1 MARKA
6 RSEIRQDRI
15 SDRSG
20 LVQDEPRPVSGVP
33 FSVSV
38 SLSLSLAFALKERMA
53 MRRRVLRCRACC
65 DLQCL
70 WYCARVILSCSSAK
84 GTRCGIHIRVCNFLA
99 EAHERFKPHSPLRYF
114 RSLFEA
120 MSGQKEQ
127 LEQDVRAP
135 FTQQQEEQQ
144 KELTAKVGSMEE
156 RLKRP
161 TVLGFLGASPHSFA
175 AIVLHSAR
183 RARV

>member
-1 MARKA
+1 MRKA

-38 SLSLSLAFALKERMA
+38 SLSLSLPLAFALKERMA

-127 LEQDVRAP
+127 LD
-135 FTQQQEEQQ
+135 
-144 KELTAKVGSMEE
+144 KMSELRSHSNRKSSRKSSRRKSG
-156 RLKRP
+156 LWKRGL
-161 TVLGFLGASPHSFA
+161 TPHSPR
-175 AIVLHSAR
+175 LPR
-183 RARV
+183 RFSPQLCSHRPSQCP